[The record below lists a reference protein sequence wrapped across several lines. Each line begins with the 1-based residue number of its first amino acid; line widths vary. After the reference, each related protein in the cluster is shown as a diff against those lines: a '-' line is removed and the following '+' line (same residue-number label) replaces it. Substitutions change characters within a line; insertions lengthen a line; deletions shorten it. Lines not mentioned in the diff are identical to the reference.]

1 MGRTGQ
7 FRLYD
12 YGSAKANV
20 AAYGTPA
27 PPDIK
32 SGYGL
37 LGASCA
43 VSIFFMSKSMLAKL
57 VNVNKAETGHACW
70 PSE

>member
-37 LGASCA
+37 LGASYAICYWSG
-43 VSIFFMSKSMLAKL
+43 SISWSMLAYLEDADQKRGL
-57 VNVNKAETGHACW
+57 DMYV
-70 PSE
+70 